1 MKALKVKIRGLTASF
16 RYPLFIS
23 GYQPTL
29 TVPPLSTVLGL
40 ISAAA
45 GQVIEQVEFGLAY
58 NFSYQARAVDLET
71 AYEIGEKLS
80 YKTNVWRREF
90 LFNPELTLYLTDL
103 KLRPIFEKPAYQL
116 LLGRSQDLAQVAGI
130 GEVELEKVPKAM
142 LKGCLVP
149 ADVPGAIGPLISL
162 PVVFDGGYPRKRLRT
177 DKFIIID
184 RECQVRYDRNL
195 YVDTAEVRGV
205 FLYEPEYF
213 SQAG

>member
-1 MKALKVKIRGLTASF
+1 MKALKIRIKGLTASF

-45 GQVIEQVEFGLAY
+45 GEVIRRVDFGFGY

-80 YKTNVWRREF
+80 FKTNVWRREF
-90 LFNPELTLYLTDL
+90 LYEPELTLYLTDL
-103 KLRPIFEKPAYQL
+103 NLQSIFKKPVYQL
-116 LLGRSQDLAQVAGI
+116 LLGRSQDLAWVAGI
-130 GEVELEKVPKAM
+130 DEIELAKVDKTT

-149 ADVPGAIGPLISL
+149 AGVQGAVGPLVSL
-162 PVVFDGGYPRKRLRT
+162 PVIFDGGYPRKRLKT
-177 DKFIIID
+177 AKFIIID
-184 RECQVRYDRNL
+184 RECQVRDEKNL
-195 YVDTAEVRGV
+195 YLDPAEGCGV

-213 SQAG
+213 C